1 MVVRKILTKDPV
13 HRDWTLFAS
22 NGMGMVLF
30 YAPSFLFAQFNI
42 YASSFFTAL
51 NND

>member
-30 YAPSFLFAQFNI
+30 MPCRSFLPRSTFMLHPFLQH
-42 YASSFFTAL
+42 
-51 NND
+51 